1 MTICAVLF
9 KTTIRGAI
17 CKTCEEL
24 TVRVTEELKE
34 VPPTTAEAESCRM
47 RIRRVTGKERLYG
60 PRRLN
65 EGGRNFVPRR
75 VLLSL
80 SFVNIARREVC
91 SLHTPWHWR
100 WLVFAVFVGAHSFNW
115 HAVATMATWFMTL
128 LIQRA
133 EHRDT
138 QAIQAEL
145 DELLHAQ
152 AKARNHLTHID
163 EFEAED
169 LERHRK
175 EARTND

>member
-1 MTICAVLF
+1 MPHAHTPGNRERALVWSAPPE
-9 KTTIRGAI
+9 RGWS
-17 CKTCEEL
+17 EL
-24 TVRVTEELKE
+24 RSTPL
-34 VPPTTAEAESCRM
+34 
-47 RIRRVTGKERLYG
+47 
-60 PRRLN
+60 
-65 EGGRNFVPRR
+65 
-75 VLLSL
+75 LLSL

-133 EHRDT
+133 EHRDA

-169 LERHRK
+169 IERHRK